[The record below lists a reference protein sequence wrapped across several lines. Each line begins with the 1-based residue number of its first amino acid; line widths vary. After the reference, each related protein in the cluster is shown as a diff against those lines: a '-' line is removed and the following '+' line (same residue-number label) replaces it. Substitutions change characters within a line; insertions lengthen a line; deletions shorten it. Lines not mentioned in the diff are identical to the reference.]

1 MERREGEAKG
11 RMGFHFHHLREM
23 DQEEIKRKVPDKVL
37 LAWVLRKILRHKGI
51 FILVMASLVLSS
63 LLALLPPYFVKVAI
77 DEYIAKGNLAGLW
90 QLILFYLLVLGI
102 TQVARSLNGYASS
115 WLGQRVIME
124 IRIETFQHLQEL
136 SISYFDQREAGRIL
150 SRVMNDVDSLQQLV
164 QTAFVSV
171 GADLFNILS
180 IIGIMVWMAPQLS
193 LLTFVTIPLLILT
206 SWSFSKRAREAYR
219 RTRRTISTVTS
230 FLQEGISGVRVS
242 QSFAREGINE
252 RQFEQVN
259 VQNLDANLGAARI
272 EAMVRPIIGLIQ
284 ALGTCIILSFGGYLV
299 LTKSLTLGVLVAFTQ
314 YSARFFA
321 PILDLTMFYYTI
333 QSGLAASERIY
344 ELLKTEP
351 EIKDEPDAVEL
362 EKVEGH
368 VVFDHVTFAYKPGIP
383 VIRDL
388 CLEAK
393 PGRIY
398 AIVGPTGAGKTTIV
412 NLIYRFYEPQEGRI
426 IIDGYDIRKVK
437 QKSLRRHM
445 AMVLQESFL
454 FAGTVR
460 ENIRYGRP
468 EASDEEVEEAAK
480 AVGAHEFIIQ
490 LPEGYDTDIR
500 ERGQR
505 LSMGQRQLLCF
516 ARALLANPR
525 ILILDEATSSVDAY
539 TEQLIQRAL
548 MRLLKGRTSFIIAH
562 RLSTVRAA
570 DQIIVLDQG
579 RIVEMGRHEE
589 LLAKGGLYA
598 RLYEMQFKPL
608 EGAEAISIPSPEP
621 LAFGSL
627 GKTNDPK

>member
-1 MERREGEAKG
+1 
-11 RMGFHFHHLREM
+11 M

-37 LAWVLRKILRHKGI
+37 LAWLLGQVLRHKGT
-51 FILVMASLVLSS
+51 FIIVMATLVLSS

-90 QLILFYLLVLGI
+90 QLILLYLLVLGV
-102 TQVARSLNGYASS
+102 TQVVRSLNGYASS

-171 GADLFNILS
+171 GADLFNIVS

-193 LLTFVTIPLLILT
+193 LLTFITIPLLILT

-299 LTKSLTLGVLVAFTQ
+299 LTKSLTLGILVAFTQ
-314 YSARFFA
+314 YSTRFFA

-351 EIKDEPDAVEL
+351 EIRDESDAVEL

-368 VVFDHVTFAYKPGIP
+368 VVFDHVTFAYKPGVP
-383 VIRDL
+383 VIKDL
-388 CLEAK
+388 CLDAK
-393 PGRIY
+393 PGRMY

-426 IIDGYDIRKVK
+426 MIDGQDIRKVK

-468 EASDEEVEEAAK
+468 EATDEEVEEAAK
-480 AVGAHEFIIQ
+480 AVGAHEFIMQ

-548 MRLLKGRTSFIIAH
+548 MKLLKGRTSFIIAH

-608 EGAEAISIPSPEP
+608 EKEEAISIPSPEP
-621 LAFGSL
+621 LAFGAL
-627 GKTNDPK
+627 GKVDNPK

>member
-1 MERREGEAKG
+1 
-11 RMGFHFHHLREM
+11 MGFHFHVLREI
-23 DQEEIKRKVPDKVL
+23 DHEEIKRKVPDRIL
-37 LAWVLRKILRHKGI
+37 LTWLLHQVLRYKRT
-51 FILVMASLVLSS
+51 FILVLGSLILSS
-63 LLALLPPYFVKVAI
+63 ILGLLPPYLVKVAI
-77 DEYIAKGNLAGLW
+77 DEYIAKGNLGGLW
-90 QLILFYLLVLGI
+90 HLILFYLLILGL
-102 TQVARSLNGYASS
+102 TQVSRSLNAYASS
-115 WLGQRVIME
+115 WLGQRVIMDVR
-124 IRIETFQHLQEL
+124 IRTFEHLQEL

-164 QTAFVSV
+164 QTAFVNI
-171 GADLFNILS
+171 GADLFNLAS
-180 IIGIMVWMAPQLS
+180 IFAIMVWMAPQLS
-193 LLTFVTIPLLILT
+193 LLTFTTIPLLILT
-206 SWSFSKRAREAYR
+206 SWSFGKRAREAYR

-259 VQNLDANLGAARI
+259 VQNLDANLGAARL
-272 EAMVRPIIGLIQ
+272 EALMRPLIGLIQ
-284 ALGTCIILSFGGYLV
+284 ALGTCIILWFGGFLV
-299 LTKSLTLGVLVAFTQ
+299 LNESLTLGVLVAFMQ
-314 YSARFFA
+314 YSARFFG

-333 QSGLAASERIY
+333 QSGMAASERIY

-351 EIKDEPDAVEL
+351 EIRDAPDAIDL

-368 VVFDHVTFAYKPGIP
+368 VVFDHVTFGYKPGLP
-383 VIRDL
+383 VIKDL

-393 PGRIY
+393 PCRMY

-412 NLIYRFYEPQEGRI
+412 NLIYRFYEPQEGKI
-426 IIDGYDIRKVK
+426 TIDGIDIRKVT
-437 QKSLRRHM
+437 QKSLRKHM

-454 FAGTVR
+454 FAGTIR
-460 ENIRYGRP
+460 ENIRYGKP
-468 EASDEEVEEAAK
+468 EATDAEVEEAAK

-516 ARALLANPR
+516 ARALIADPR

-548 MRLLKGRTSFIIAH
+548 MKLLKGRTSFIIAH

-608 EGAEAISIPSPEP
+608 EKAEALSTLQIGPVALE
-621 LAFGSL
+621 GS
-627 GKTNDPK
+627 GKVGDSR